1 MIAPAGA
8 TTLLKMSMDDL
19 ITRSTSIVRARVTGS
34 RAVSDH
40 RDIYTYYQ
48 LQISETL
55 KKTGNVPSE
64 IAVPGGVYGNLRQI
78 GIGSPTLTQGQEY
91 VLFLWTSKS
100 GMTQVIGLSQ
110 GLFGLSQDAS
120 GDMVIKRAAITDQM
134 LDKSGHPVT
143 DNAVTMKWTDL
154 RALILKTLPKAAQ

>member
-78 GIGSPTLTQGQEY
+78 GIGSPTLTPCIA
-91 VLFLWTSKS
+91 VT
-100 GMTQVIGLSQ
+100 
-110 GLFGLSQDAS
+110 
-120 GDMVIKRAAITDQM
+120 KRASNQ
-134 LDKSGHPVT
+134 S
-143 DNAVTMKWTDL
+143 
-154 RALILKTLPKAAQ
+154 